1 MKVLGPLTTM
11 AILAV
16 PSTALAWAPEDPT
29 KAFTLTV
36 SPIHLIMETGEF
48 TGEFALAKKHGLAAI
63 AGIGVP
69 NGQEIIELG
78 ASYRYYVLGNFDR
91 GMQVGGELLLAGE
104 IDAEVHDGCRVHHR
118 RSAWRRDHRGGDRS
132 APQPQPG
139 LVVRQQGIAQASLV
153 HRKCPPVTS
162 W

>member
-104 IDAEVHDGCRVHHR
+104 IDAEFDEMVGMPSAFIGGKFTTGVGFTIDGQLGV
-118 RSAWRRDHRGGDRS
+118 GIIEEEI
-132 APQPQPG
+132 APLLNLNLG
-139 LVVRQQGIAQASLV
+139 WSFGN
-153 HRKCPPVTS
+153 KE
-162 W
+162 